1 MVGFTHFVFG
11 IGRVGAGLVNRTL
24 ASLRLSAV
32 SSHLLGTSSR
42 LSNTMAY
49 STVTRGNPNTDTFR
63 TFFKNSDGTPVS
75 PFHDIPLYVDKEKG
89 IFNMV
94 VEIPRWSNA
103 KMEICKDEALNP
115 IKQDTK
121 KGKLRFVK
129 NIFPHKGYI
138 WNYGALPQTYE
149 DPEHTTPDTG
159 AKGDADPIDVC
170 EIGFKI
176 HESGAVVQVKPVGI
190 MAMID
195 EGETDWKIL
204 AIDVTD
210 PKADE
215 INDVEDVEKHFP
227 GLLRATYE
235 WFKYY
240 KVPDDKPENM
250 FAFDGEAKN
259 KEYTLAVIEETY
271 EQWKTLVN
279 KEGEHAINRLNSSVD
294 GSPFKVGSDEA
305 EAEISKTPAAGPGQP
320 YSQDINKWYYVIPT
334 AQK

>member
-32 SSHLLGTSSR
+32 SSHLLGTSTNI
-42 LSNTMAY
+42 SNKMAY
-49 STVTRGNPNTDTFR
+49 TTEQRGSTNTDTFR
-63 TFFKNSDGTPVS
+63 TYFKNKDGVPVS

-103 KMEICKDEALNP
+103 KMEICKEESLNP

-159 AKGDADPIDVC
+159 TKGDSDPIDVC

-176 HESGAVVQVKPVGI
+176 HEQGSVVQVKPVGI
-190 MAMID
+190 MCLID
-195 EGETDWKIL
+195 EGETDWKVL

-210 PKADE
+210 PKADD
-215 INDVEDVEKHFP
+215 INDVGDVEKHFP

-240 KVPDDKPENM
+240 KVPDDKPENQ
-250 FAFDGEAKN
+250 FAFDGEAKD
-259 KEYTLAVIEETY
+259 KEYTIKVIEETY
-271 EQWKTLVN
+271 EQWKVLVT
-279 KEGEHAINRLNSSVD
+279 KEGEHQFNRLNTCVD
-294 GSPFKVGSDEA
+294 FSPFKVESGKA
-305 EAEISKTPAAGPGQP
+305 EEILSQTPEPGQGP
-320 YSQDINKWYYVIPT
+320 PLSQDINKWYYVIP